1 MWVPESG
8 SGMQSPV
15 AMAMVMQSNLRAVGV
30 NVTLQTMEWGAYIA
44 KLRTKEQDLF
54 ALSWAAGSEDPDM
67 VMYPLFHSSQWTPNG
82 PNRAMYKNEK
92 FDALLARGAAR
103 SPIRPS
109 ARRCTAR
116 PSASWSRTPRGSSW
130 TTRSRSPRPRSACR
144 ASSSTRASTSAWRR
158 SASGSGGAGS
168 VGPYLARRLLH
179 LGPVL
184 LGVSVIVFMV
194 LHLAPGDPAE
204 VMLGANAN
212 KEDLDRLRP
221 SSGSTSRC
229 TSSTCTGSATWLRG
243 DLGRSLWMKRPVL
256 GEVLERFKATLLL
269 TGSALLLSTLGG
281 IALGIASAT
290 RANSLLDRLSGVAS
304 LFGASMPVFWLG
316 IVLMVIFS
324 LWLGWLP
331 ASGMYAPYGGGG
343 LRDLLAHLVLPAVT
357 LAAASVTIIARLTR
371 ATMLETLGQD
381 YVRTA
386 RAKGLGERA
395 VVLRH
400 ALKNAL
406 IPIVTVVGVQA
417 GYLLGGAVLTETVF
431 AWPGVGTLVVQ
442 GILARDMPLVQGGV
456 LVIALSFVLVNL
468 AVDPLYAWLDPRI
481 RFE

>member
-1 MWVPESG
+1 LGRFLV
-8 SGMQSPV
+8 
-15 AMAMVMQSNLRAVGV
+15 
-30 NVTLQTMEWGAYIA
+30 
-44 KLRTKEQDLF
+44 
-54 ALSWAAGSEDPDM
+54 
-67 VMYPLFHSSQWTPNG
+67 
-82 PNRAMYKNEK
+82 
-92 FDALLARGAAR
+92 
-103 SPIRPS
+103 
-109 ARRCTAR
+109 
-116 PSASWSRTPRGSSW
+116 
-130 TTRSRSPRPRSACR
+130 
-144 ASSSTRASTSAWRR
+144 
-158 SASGSGGAGS
+158 
-168 VGPYLARRLLH
+168 RRLLQ

-184 LGVSVIVFMV
+184 LGVSVIVFLV

-212 KEDLDRLRP
+212 KEDLERLRVQLGLDQP
-221 SSGSTSRC
+221 LYVQYF
-229 TSSTCTGSATWLRG
+229 TWIGHVARG

-269 TGSALLLSTLGG
+269 TGTALLLSTVGG

-290 RANSLLDRLSGVAS
+290 RANSLLDRLSAVAS
-304 LFGASMPVFWLG
+304 LFGASMPTFWLG
-316 IVLMVIFS
+316 IVLMVVFS

-343 LRDLLAHLVLPAVT
+343 LRDLLAHLILPAVT

-386 RAKGLGERA
+386 RAKGLGDRP
-395 VVLRH
+395 VVWRH

-442 GILARDMPLVQGGV
+442 GILARDVPLVQGGV

-468 AVDPLYAWLDPRI
+468 AVDTLYAWLDPRI
-481 RFE
+481 KFQ

>member
-1 MWVPESG
+1 M
-8 SGMQSPV
+8 
-15 AMAMVMQSNLRAVGV
+15 
-30 NVTLQTMEWGAYIA
+30 
-44 KLRTKEQDLF
+44 
-54 ALSWAAGSEDPDM
+54 
-67 VMYPLFHSSQWTPNG
+67 G
-82 PNRAMYKNEK
+82 P
-92 FDALLARGAAR
+92 F
-103 SPIRPS
+103 
-109 ARRCTAR
+109 
-116 PSASWSRTPRGSSW
+116 
-130 TTRSRSPRPRSACR
+130 
-144 ASSSTRASTSAWRR
+144 
-158 SASGSGGAGS
+158 
-168 VGPYLARRLLH
+168 LARRLLH

-184 LGVSVIVFMV
+184 LGVSLIVFLV

-212 KEDLDRLRP
+212 KEDLARLRTQLGLDQP
-221 SSGSTSRC
+221 LYVQYL
-229 TSSTCTGSATWLRG
+229 TWISHVARG

-343 LRDLLAHLVLPAVT
+343 LRDLFAHLVLPAVT

-386 RAKGLGERA
+386 RAKGLGERT
-395 VVLRH
+395 VVWRH

-456 LVIALSFVLVNL
+456 LVIALSFVVVNL
-468 AVDPLYAWLDPRI
+468 AVDTLYAWLDPRI
-481 RFE
+481 KFQ

>member
-1 MWVPESG
+1 
-8 SGMQSPV
+8 
-15 AMAMVMQSNLRAVGV
+15 
-30 NVTLQTMEWGAYIA
+30 
-44 KLRTKEQDLF
+44 
-54 ALSWAAGSEDPDM
+54 
-67 VMYPLFHSSQWTPNG
+67 
-82 PNRAMYKNEK
+82 
-92 FDALLARGAAR
+92 
-103 SPIRPS
+103 
-109 ARRCTAR
+109 
-116 PSASWSRTPRGSSW
+116 
-130 TTRSRSPRPRSACR
+130 
-144 ASSSTRASTSAWRR
+144 
-158 SASGSGGAGS
+158 
-168 VGPYLARRLLH
+168 VGPFLARRLLH

-184 LGVSVIVFMV
+184 LGVSLIVFLV

-212 KEDLDRLRP
+212 KEDLASLRTQLGLDQP
-221 SSGSTSRC
+221 LHVQYF
-229 TSSTCTGSATWLRG
+229 TWISHVARG

-256 GEVLERFKATLLL
+256 GEVLERLKATILL
-269 TGSALLLSTLGG
+269 TGSALLLSTVGG

-343 LRDLLAHLVLPAVT
+343 LRDLLSHLILPAVT

-386 RAKGLGERA
+386 RAKGLGERK
-395 VVLRH
+395 VVWRH

-468 AVDPLYAWLDPRI
+468 LVDTLYAWLDPRI
-481 RFE
+481 KFQ

>member
-1 MWVPESG
+1 M
-8 SGMQSPV
+8 
-15 AMAMVMQSNLRAVGV
+15 
-30 NVTLQTMEWGAYIA
+30 
-44 KLRTKEQDLF
+44 
-54 ALSWAAGSEDPDM
+54 
-67 VMYPLFHSSQWTPNG
+67 G
-82 PNRAMYKNEK
+82 P
-92 FDALLARGAAR
+92 F
-103 SPIRPS
+103 
-109 ARRCTAR
+109 
-116 PSASWSRTPRGSSW
+116 
-130 TTRSRSPRPRSACR
+130 
-144 ASSSTRASTSAWRR
+144 
-158 SASGSGGAGS
+158 
-168 VGPYLARRLLH
+168 LARRLLH

-184 LGVSVIVFMV
+184 LGVSLIVFLV

-212 KEDLDRLRP
+212 REDLARLRTQLGLDQP
-221 SSGSTSRC
+221 LHVQYV
-229 TSSTCTGSATWLRG
+229 TWISHVARG

-256 GEVLERFKATLLL
+256 GEVLERFKATMLL
-269 TGSALLLSTLGG
+269 TGSALLLSTIGG

-343 LRDLLAHLVLPAVT
+343 LRDLLSHLILPAVT

-386 RAKGLGERA
+386 RAKGLGERK
-395 VVLRH
+395 VVWRH

-468 AVDPLYAWLDPRI
+468 LVDTLYAWLDPRI
-481 RFE
+481 KFQ